1 VVEEKLDG
9 WREIEE
15 IESSGGREKEGE
27 GVYPPVGEKVVRKRL
42 KGKRIGG
49 FPLSHDVNDGREMR

>member
-15 IESSGGREKEGE
+15 IESSGGREKERE
-27 GVYPPVGEKVVRKRL
+27 GVYPPVGENIVRK
-42 KGKRIGG
+42 KMKRKRMGG
-49 FPLSHDVNDGREMR
+49 FPLSHDGND